1 MIEISL
7 SCPHCGA
14 STVYGECTGCFWHE
28 EPLEVIDVR
37 VDERK
42 FDFPFIME

>member
-14 STVYGECTGCFWHE
+14 ATVYGECTCCFWTE
-28 EPLEVIDVR
+28 ELEVVDVR
-37 VDERK
+37 VDVRE
-42 FDFPFIME
+42 FDFPFVME